1 MGSSL
6 KARPAATLP
15 RGAFW
20 ADLGGFAAGLI
31 CVCGF
36 SWLLRLTASMGW
48 RQVRAIPT
56 VHGGG
61 FGFPKPKAFPFG
73 IQCHILY
80 GFYRS
85 AEKRNHR
92 RREELLVTQPLG
104 LARRRTHV
112 TGGKVEERRYPSL
125 ESVQFA
131 LPTILTSCYKCPR
144 PSGHRSHSHTATAN
158 SAVSSSQS
166 QSPERRGP
174 AAPAKKTGVTKRQS
188 QGPSFIF

>member
-104 LARRRTHV
+104 LAPHTSQAGKSRKGGTLHWNRYNSRCLRSSLPV
-112 TGGKVEERRYPSL
+112 TSARGRADTG
-125 ESVQFA
+125 
-131 LPTILTSCYKCPR
+131 
-144 PSGHRSHSHTATAN
+144 HTATQPQLTQL
-158 SAVSSSQS
+158 SAARRARAQS
-166 QSPERRGP
+166 AEDPRHPRKKP
-174 AAPAKKTGVTKRQS
+174 A
-188 QGPSFIF
+188 